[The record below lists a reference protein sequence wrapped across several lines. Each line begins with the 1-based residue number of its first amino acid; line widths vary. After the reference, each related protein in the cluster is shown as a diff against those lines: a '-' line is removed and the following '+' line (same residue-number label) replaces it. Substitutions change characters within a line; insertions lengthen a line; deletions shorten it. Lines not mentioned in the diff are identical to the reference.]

1 MAKRDYY
8 EILGIEKS
16 ADERS
21 IKKAYRKLARK
32 HHPDASSESPE
43 IAEKKFK
50 EISEAYEVL
59 ADSEKRKRYDQFG
72 HKGVD
77 FGGGG
82 FSWDQFS
89 HEGDISDLFG
99 QLFGGRQGGGGGMG
113 SIFSQLFGG
122 GQSQPNNRGN
132 DLRYDITLD
141 LKEAFTGI
149 EKEVT
154 IPREDSCKKCN
165 GSGAAEGGTA
175 RTCGTCAGQGIV
187 RKVMQ
192 RGFMQTVS
200 TDNCSDCRGS
210 GSVIDKP
217 CIDCNGTGTVSVD
230 KKIKLKIPAGADDG
244 YRLRMRGQGSAG
256 PNNGPKGDLY
266 IVVNVKRH
274 EIFQRQDNE
283 IVLDLEISPS
293 QAVLGDSMRVPTLAG
308 NVKLNIPTGTQSG
321 DVLRLKG
328 KGMPD
333 ITTMHTISLNTGTI
347 GSPTAVGTA
356 RVRGFEKFD
365 TNTYYMYIF
374 DIVMSSGVFGNV
386 TNVSQTNAGQ
396 QTFVATL
403 EVQGQR
409 FEAGQSSL
417 IYPLPARAIKTLKT
431 VAANGTVQNT
441 VDTDYMVRA
450 YMTGTVD

>member
-8 EILGIEKS
+8 EVLGVEKG

-32 HHPDASSESPE
+32 HHPDASDESPE
-43 IAEKKFK
+43 VAEKKFK

-59 ADSEKRKRYDQFG
+59 ADSEKRSRYDQFG
-72 HKGVD
+72 HDGVD

-89 HEGDISDLFG
+89 RQGDISDLFG
-99 QLFGGRQGGGGGMG
+99 QLFGGRQEGGGGMG
-113 SIFSQLFGG
+113 SIFSQLFGR

-141 LKEAFTGI
+141 LNEAFTGI
-149 EKEVT
+149 EKEIT
-154 IPREDSCKKCN
+154 IPREDSCKTCN
-165 GSGAAEGGTA
+165 GSGAAKGGTA
-175 RTCGTCAGQGIV
+175 KACVTCAGQGIV

-200 TDNCSDCRGS
+200 TETCSDCRGT

-217 CIDCNGTGTVSVD
+217 CKDCKGSGIVSVD

-283 IVLDLEISPS
+283 IVLDLDISPS
-293 QAVLGDSMRVPTLAG
+293 QAVLGDSIRVPTLAG
-308 NVKLNIPTGTQSG
+308 NVKLSIPSGTQSG
-321 DVLRLKG
+321 DILRLKG

-333 ITTMHTISLNTGTI
+333 ITRPSIK
-347 GSPTAVGTA
+347 GSQH
-356 RVRGFEKFD
+356 VRINVKVPKPNGKTRKLWEELKKLDSTKPSFFD
-365 TNTYYMYIF
+365 RMRDT
-374 DIVMSSGVFGNV
+374 FG
-386 TNVSQTNAGQ
+386 
-396 QTFVATL
+396 
-403 EVQGQR
+403 
-409 FEAGQSSL
+409 
-417 IYPLPARAIKTLKT
+417 
-431 VAANGTVQNT
+431 
-441 VDTDYMVRA
+441 
-450 YMTGTVD
+450 